1 MTDQKFL
8 QDLEKKLWT
17 SANKL
22 LPSLDAAVYK
32 HVVLGMVFL
41 KYVSD
46 SFETRRQE
54 LIQEFTN
61 PKSDYY
67 LSDNKEDELVL
78 EELENRDFYTEKNI
92 FWVPATARWNYIQN
106 SIRLSLGSTLPLGG
120 EFKGAGKLLDD
131 TMEAIEKE
139 NPKLKRILNKN
150 YAQLQIEQKTK

>member
-1 MTDQKFL
+1 M
-8 QDLEKKLWT
+8 WT

-54 LIQEFTN
+54 LLSAFKDPN
-61 PKSDYY
+61 NDYF
-67 LSDNKEDELVL
+67 LGEDADESFVNEQL
-78 EELENRDFYTEKNI
+78 ETRDFYTEKNV
-92 FWVPATARWNYIQN
+92 FWIPQAARWDYLRSN
-106 SIRLSLGSTLPLGG
+106 IRLSLGSPLSLGG

-131 TMEAIEKE
+131 TMELIEKE
-139 NPKLKRILNKN
+139 NPKLK
-150 YAQLQIEQKTK
+150 